1 MLNQSSKN
9 TLQFLIGGD
18 FTVVCISFY
27 LYINRLGMILMNLI
41 LICLQFVLCN
51 LLFIPWKNSSK
62 DTTGTHWSRASTP
75 KRKDTMVCSSEKCAV
90 LVFFISGDSQSSGG
104 LSNRYIH
111 RETDTCWTYV
121 STCLLY
127 FLFLNEKWK
136 LWESKDI
143 FLKGYNSKFGNVLAK
158 ALNIFNSP
166 SFDESFVF
174 KEHKHQLAYIRG
186 FLFVYSV
193 VLVVLGIAL
202 LWILLPDRFSTF

>member
-18 FTVVCISFY
+18 FTVLCISFY

-75 KRKDTMVCSSEKCAV
+75 KRKDIMVCSSEKCIV
-90 LVFFISGDSQSSGG
+90 LVFFISGDSQSSGVWVIG
-104 LSNRYIH
+104 TFIEKLTLAELIFP
-111 RETDTCWTYV
+111 
-121 STCLLY
+121 CLLY

-143 FLKGYNSKFGNVLAK
+143 FLIGYNSKFGNVLAK
-158 ALNIFNSP
+158 ALNIFSSP
-166 SFDESFVF
+166 SFDESFVI

-186 FLFVYSV
+186 VLFVYSV
-193 VLVVLGIAL
+193 VLVLGIAL